1 MEKEGWCDTFIIMLG
16 DIETITE
23 WITFLCNEHMNPTY
37 VNNFF
42 TVLDEFCRHKYFQS
56 TS

>member
-1 MEKEGWCDTFIIMLG
+1 MLG

-37 VNNFF
+37 VNKFF
-42 TVLDEFCRHKYFQS
+42 SVLVEFRRHKDF
-56 TS
+56 